1 MNKYHGQF
9 IALPADYITWLI
21 HGRHHSVVLIHMI
34 LRDIHTKS
42 WYGHDGVLDDM
53 ILLFFPVWFQMY
65 ISIV

>member
-1 MNKYHGQF
+1 MDSL
-9 IALPADYITWLI
+9 LPY
-21 HGRHHSVVLIHMI
+21 HGRHHSVDLIHLI

>member
-9 IALPADYITWLI
+9 IALSADYNTWLI
-21 HGRHHSVVLIHMI
+21 HGQHHSVALIHMI

-42 WYGHDGVLDDM
+42 WYGALDDM
-53 ILLFFPVWFQMY
+53 ILLFFLVWFQMY